1 MSVPIKVVQDLG
13 KMTSSS
19 AAVIVRDPII
29 VRTGILHAAASQ
41 TKVGGNIG
49 VCNTTTD
56 AGITSIHVLKGEDLL
71 FRYGHPAQAVVT
83 GITTGAT
90 TVLTIDHGSTKLK
103 VGDRITLF
111 GSSVAQY
118 NTSIAHKE
126 ITAISSPQQW
136 NNYTQTITVNVDTS
150 SITSAFVGV
159 ATAAKSVIPFVLPET
174 SSGCDMFVTEVQ
186 LG

>member
-1 MSVPIKVVQDLG
+1 MNLPIKVVQDLG
-13 KMTSSS
+13 KMSS
-19 AAVIVRDPII
+19 ASGAVIVRDPII
-29 VRTGILHAAASQ
+29 VRTGILHVAASQ

-56 AGITSIHVLKGEDLL
+56 AGIASIHVLKGDNLL
-71 FRYGHPAQAVVT
+71 FRYGHPTQAVVT
-83 GITTGAT
+83 GITTGTT
-90 TVLTIDHGSTKLK
+90 TVLTLDHGSTKFK
-103 VGDRITLF
+103 VGDRVTLL
-111 GSSVAQY
+111 GSSVAAY

-136 NNYTQTITVNVDTS
+136 NNYTQTISVNVDTS

-174 SSGCDMFVTEVQ
+174 SSGCDMFITEVQ
-186 LG
+186 VG

>member
-13 KMTSSS
+13 KMSSAS

-56 AGITSIHVLKGEDLL
+56 AGISSIHVLKGEDLF

-90 TVLTIDHGSTKLK
+90 TVLTLNHTDTKLR
-103 VGDRITLF
+103 VGDRVTLL
-111 GSSVAQY
+111 GSSVGIY

-126 ITAISSPQQW
+126 IIAISSPQQW
-136 NNYTQTITVNVDTS
+136 NDYAQTITVDVDTS
-150 SITSAFVGV
+150 TGHAAFTGI